1 MITHEINSGTPWIV
15 QFAGQS
21 SPWRRELG
29 ELTSGGGQ
37 IRDQLEQVDAQA
49 EERLAPV
56 LPELTVISAGR
67 LGLPCFQGR
76 HS

>member
-29 ELTSGGGQ
+29 ELTGAAGEIRQQLVQ
-37 IRDQLEQVDAQA
+37 IDGQA
-49 EERLAPV
+49 EELLAPSC
-56 LPELTVISAGR
+56 PN
-67 LGLPCFQGR
+67 
-76 HS
+76 